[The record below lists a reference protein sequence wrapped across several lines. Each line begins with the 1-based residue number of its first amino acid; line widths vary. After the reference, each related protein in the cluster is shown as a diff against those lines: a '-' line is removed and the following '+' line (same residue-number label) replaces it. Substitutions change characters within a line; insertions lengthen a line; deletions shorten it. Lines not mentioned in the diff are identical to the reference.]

1 MALKGTKS
9 VSLSFQS
16 MIGDKVAVYMSAQ
29 IPESGRSNSNKTI
42 QDLDLYEAN
51 KTECRRDMS
60 EFDTMLWELED
71 QNTAPA
77 ETSPSDGTDEGTS
90 GETTNETEGT
100 EEVQS

>member
-1 MALKGTKS
+1 MLKGTKS
-9 VSLSFQS
+9 VSLSYQS

-51 KTECRRDMS
+51 KTECRQDMA
-60 EFDTMLWELED
+60 EFDEMLWELED
-71 QNTAPA
+71 QSVDPE
-77 ETSPSDGTDEGTS
+77 ETTPSNDETDETD
-90 GETTNETEGT
+90 GT

>member
-51 KTECRRDMS
+51 KTECRQDMA
-60 EFDTMLWELED
+60 EFDAMLWDLED
-71 QNTAPA
+71 QNTEPEQTPEGPA
-77 ETSPSDGTDEGTS
+77 D
-90 GETTNETEGT
+90 GT
-100 EEVQS
+100 EEGGADGETEVQA